1 MSFQSSKLFSSAVTF
16 GENEEG
22 KSESFFSRLKEFSR
36 SERERGLW
44 SFLTWSFFLASF
56 LTAAEIESG
65 AAHAGTTDATPLD
78 GHASG
83 DGSAASPAA
92 TMTDVQHA
100 ALESGSVDHAAIP
113 ADARVAMHAVNL
125 ATGALPQLADVDP
138 LAGAQGPTSTAGVGY
153 VDGDSGSTSITNNYY
168 SSDSHDTTNI
178 INNDYVTIDSHDTI
192 TTVVN
197 VVNTTVT
204 TVVDEVEHVVDGVG
218 PVVGAVVDPV
228 VHAVEPVVAAVG
240 DIVGGA
246 TQTVD
251 ALLDTTLH
259 TLTSTVT
266 DTVPTLIADVS
277 DTLSG
282 LTPVVGTVVDTTLH
296 TVTSA
301 VTDTVPAIVADLGG
315 AVSSVV
321 PIVDGLAETT
331 LHTLTSTVTDT
342 VPTLVAD
349 VSDTLSGLT
358 PVVGT
363 VVDTTLHTV
372 TSAVTDTV
380 PTVVSSLESLGGN
393 VLPIANS
400 LAETPHIVTDTVPN
414 LLAAA
419 GDTLNF
425 GSATNPVAS
434 LVEHDNP
441 ITSLL
446 TSDAH
451 GDGGTPLDLVH
462 NVMSGIGASSSGSLT
477 FAAATPEALDAHDN
491 APSGHGYAQFNL
503 AVQDVSDAGATA
515 TPTDTGGITS
525 IITSAIG
532 LGPHHA
538 NSDTSSSDH
547 TSDTSPVHLTTIL
560 DDLHTHHL
568 GLFG

>member
-16 GENEEG
+16 GENEEA

-65 AAHAGTTDATPLD
+65 AAHGATADATPLD
-78 GHASG
+78 GHAAG
-83 DGSAASPAA
+83 DGSSVLPG
-92 TMTDVQHA
+92 TTTSDMQHA
-100 ALESGSVDHAAIP
+100 VLEPGSVDQASMP
-113 ADARVAMHAVNL
+113 ADARVAMHAINL

-138 LAGAQGPTSTAGVGY
+138 LTGAQGPTSTSGAGY

-204 TVVDEVEHVVDGVG
+204 TVVDEVEHVVDGVV
-218 PVVGAVVDPV
+218 PVVGAIVDPAL
-228 VHAVEPVVAAVG
+228 HAVEPVVAAVG

-251 ALLDTTLH
+251 ALLNTTLH
-259 TLTSTVT
+259 TLTST
-266 DTVPTLIADVS
+266 
-277 DTLSG
+277 
-282 LTPVVGTVVDTTLH
+282 LTG
-296 TVTSA
+296 
-301 VTDTVPAIVADLGG
+301 
-315 AVSSVV
+315 
-321 PIVDGLAETT
+321 
-331 LHTLTSTVTDT
+331 T

-380 PTVVSSLESLGGN
+380 PTIVADLGGAVSSVMPVVNG
-393 VLPIANS
+393 
-400 LAETPHIVTDTVPN
+400 LAEMAPHIVTDTVPT
-414 LLAAA
+414 LLSDA
-419 GDTLNF
+419 GDILHLGTAT
-425 GSATNPVAS
+425 SAVAS

-503 AVQDVSDAGATA
+503 AVQGVSDAGSAA
-515 TPTDTGGITS
+515 TPTDTGGITT

-547 TSDTSPVHLTTIL
+547 TSDASPVHLTGVL